1 VEKVVKLKTRLTDHE
16 HDLTIDRTAE
26 RTVATVDDRAYDL
39 EVHSQAAGDYLILNG
54 AEVYECKVSQ
64 LGFGGTFQVTVRG
77 RAYKVDISDP
87 KKLRA
92 GQNSQQRQ
100 HGSSEIVAPM
110 PGKVVRVLVEVGAEV
125 GAGQGVLVVEAMKM
139 QNEMKSL
146 QAGKVVSIRVAE
158 GETVNAGDVLA
169 VVE

>member
-1 VEKVVKLKTRLTDHE
+1 MRLKTRLTDREHE
-16 HDLTIDRTAE
+16 LTIDTKSGRTL
-26 RTVATVDDRAYDL
+26 ATVDGRAYEL
-39 EVHSQAAGDYLILNG
+39 EVHSQVAGDYLIFNG
-54 AEVYECKVSQ
+54 AEVYECKVRQ

-77 RAYKVDISDP
+77 RAYRIEIRDP

-92 GQNSQQRQ
+92 GQNSQHRH
-100 HGSSEIVAPM
+100 HGTSEIVAPM

-125 GAGQGVLVVEAMKM
+125 EVGQGVLVVEAMKM

-146 QAGKVVSIRVAE
+146 QGGKVVSIRVAQ

>member
-1 VEKVVKLKTRLTDHE
+1 MKLKARLTDHE
-16 HDLTIDRTAE
+16 HELTMETKGE

-39 EVHSQAAGDYLILNG
+39 EVRSQSVGDYLILNG

-64 LGFGGTFQVTVRG
+64 LGLGGPFQVTLRG
-77 RAYKVDISDP
+77 RSYKVDISDP

-92 GQNSQQRQ
+92 GQNSQHRH

-110 PGKVVRVLVEVGAEV
+110 PGKVVRVLVDVGAEV
-125 GAGQGVLVVEAMKM
+125 EAGQGVLVVEAMKM

-146 QAGKVVSIRVAE
+146 QGGKVVSIKVAQ